1 MFAMPAASAIAAA
14 GSSRSPQ
21 ENQTAGREDE
31 FMAEFL
37 DIVKTRRSIRK
48 YEERDVAAEALS
60 AILESVRWAPSWAN
74 TQCWEIV
81 VVRDP
86 AVKEQLQAT
95 LPPKGNPARG
105 AVVQAPVVL
114 ALCGRLKSSGFYRDQ
129 VTTKFGDWFMFDL
142 GIACQTICLTAHAL
156 KLGTVVVGLFDHAKA
171 ASVLKVPEGCELV
184 AMIPL
189 GYPAKISS
197 APNRRE
203 VAEFIHQDC
212 F

>member
-1 MFAMPAASAIAAA
+1 MTAIAAA
-14 GSSRSPQ
+14 
-21 ENQTAGREDE
+21 AGKPNHRRGRIARREEAVTE
-31 FMAEFL
+31 FI

-48 YEERDVAAEALS
+48 YEDRDVPPETVDVLLEA
-60 AILESVRWAPSWAN
+60 VRWAPSWAN

-81 VVRDP
+81 VVRDR

-95 LPPKGNPARG
+95 LPPKGNPAMG
-105 AVVQAPVVL
+105 AMVQAPVVL

-142 GIACQTICLTAHAL
+142 GIACQTLCLTAHAL
-156 KLGTVVVGLFDHAKA
+156 GLGTVVVGLFDHDRA
-171 ASVLKVPEGCELV
+171 AAVLKVPQGCELV

-189 GYPAKISS
+189 GFPAKVSS
-197 APNRRE
+197 APGRRE
-203 VAEFIHQDC
+203 TAEFTHRES